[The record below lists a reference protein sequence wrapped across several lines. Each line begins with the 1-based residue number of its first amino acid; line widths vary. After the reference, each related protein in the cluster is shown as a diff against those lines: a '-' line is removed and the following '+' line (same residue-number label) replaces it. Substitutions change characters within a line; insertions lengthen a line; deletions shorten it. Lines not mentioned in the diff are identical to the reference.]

1 MVSGSKP
8 RVVLIGPPGSGKST
22 VGALLAK
29 RLGCDFV
36 DTDVVIES
44 EQGRAIREIFVFDGE
59 PAFRDL
65 ERAAVAL
72 ALSECDGVVSLGG
85 GAPMDSHTQSELE
98 GHTVVFLDVGIADAA
113 RRVGFNVSRPLL
125 GLNPRAQWS
134 RIMQV
139 RRPTYEAVASAR
151 VDTAGR
157 SPHAVVDE
165 IVGLLVGR

>member
-1 MVSGSKP
+1 
-8 RVVLIGPPGSGKST
+8 
-22 VGALLAK
+22 LAK
-29 RLGCDFV
+29 RLGCSFV
-36 DTDVVIES
+36 DTDVVIEA

-65 ERAAVAL
+65 ERAAVAR

-85 GAPMDSHTQSELE
+85 GAPMDSRTQGELE

-139 RRPTYEAVASAR
+139 RRPTYDAVASAR

-157 SPHAVVDE
+157 PPQAVVDE
-165 IVGLLVGR
+165 IAALVEGQ